1 MDKTALTPN
10 RMARYISWWEAE
22 ILNHPWLVLVF
33 SVVLCGYCLYYT
45 TEHLTVD
52 TNTVKMI
59 SIELPFQQN
68 RLRLERAFPQDSNT
82 VLLVVDGE
90 TPEQTR
96 AAIRFLGERLRQ
108 DAQVVSVYI
117 PGEDAF
123 FQKNGLLYSDL
134 ADLEKLSSQL
144 ANAQPFIGRLA
155 QNPSLDGFFGL
166 LGDAIKLSGDDLPL
180 ELGPLLGKIH
190 TTLTRVQTGETPQM
204 SWQQLMLD
212 QKSGAGVTQRFIVFT
227 PRFDF
232 TAMLPAEQAIDAT
245 RNYITEASDGRF
257 GKLRVR
263 MTGEVVL
270 EHEEVDSVT
279 QGMAAAGIVSL
290 FLVCITLYIG
300 YRSFRLMFATFLT
313 LTMGLIFSLYFAA
326 ISIGHLNLIS
336 IAFAVLFI
344 GMGDAYSSH
353 FCLRYRELILRGF
366 GQREALR
373 ETLLS
378 TGSALIL
385 CTLTAAIG
393 LFAFIP
399 TNYVGVS
406 ELGVIA
412 GVSMFIALLTTF
424 TILPAL
430 IKLLPLHPS
439 RGAHKG
445 GSGWLHA
452 LLGNWPLRHAGKIRV
467 LTVIVSLA
475 AASLLFRVEVDFN
488 PINLRDPNS
497 ESVKTFKDLLK
508 SRDTSPMTLAALAD
522 GEEATLEKK
531 RRFEQL
537 PSVDKARTVL
547 DFIPEDQDEKLA
559 LIEDMGLVLGVQLGD
574 FPAELRGQPEPA
586 TLERLRQAVR
596 EGLGTNS
603 PGANLDARSAARR
616 ANPME
621 GVNKP
626 RAEAD
631 RSALAAFG
639 DTLDAFL
646 AHLDTLDETQRR
658 ARLETLQKALLGSL
672 PVAIGLLRDSLEAEN
687 VTLAKLP
694 DDLRSRWLSGAGLY
708 RLQIFPKKDLND
720 QAALKEFIA
729 EAQKVDA
736 DVTDLPVTYLESMNE
751 VVRAFVQAFS
761 IALLAIAVLLL
772 VILRSV
778 RDTLLVLLPLLLAGM
793 FTAAATVLLKIPFNF
808 ANIIALPLLFGLGVD
823 SGIHMA
829 HRLHYLRTQGEEN
842 LLTTSEAQG
851 VFYSALTT
859 VFSFSSLAFTPHAGT
874 ASMGQL
880 LAIGLMLTLLCA
892 LVVLPA
898 FSELGRKRPLAA
910 PANP

>member
-1 MDKTALTPN
+1 MSAPISGRL
-10 RMARYISWWEAE
+10 ARFISWWEAE
-22 ILNHPWLVLVF
+22 ILNHPWLVLLL
-33 SVVLCGYCLYYT
+33 SIVLCAYCALYT
-45 TEHLTVD
+45 MEHLTVD
-52 TNTVKMI
+52 TDTADMI

-68 RLRLERAFPQDSNT
+68 RLKLERAFPQDANT
-82 VLLVVDGE
+82 VLLVVEGE

-96 AAIRFLGERLRQ
+96 AAIRFLDERLRR
-108 DAQVVSVYI
+108 DAQVASVYI

-155 QNPSLDGFFGL
+155 QNPSLDGFLGL
-166 LGDAIKLSGDDLPL
+166 LGDALRLSGDELPL
-180 ELGPLLGKIH
+180 ELTPLLGKIQNV
-190 TTLTRVQTGETPQM
+190 LSRVQAGETPQM

-212 QKSGAGVTQRFIVFT
+212 QKSGVGTTQRFIVFR
-227 PRFDF
+227 PHFDYS
-232 TAMLPAEQAIDAT
+232 AMLAAEQAINSVRRYAA
-245 RNYITEASDGRF
+245 EAGDGRF
-257 GKLRVR
+257 GNVRVR

-270 EHEEVDSVT
+270 EHEELDSISN
-279 QGMAAAGIVSL
+279 GMQVASAVSML
-290 FLVCITLYIG
+290 LVCVTLYIG
-300 YRSFRLMFATFLT
+300 YRSFRLMFATFFT
-313 LTMGLIFSLYFAA
+313 LTIGLIFSLYFAT

-366 GQREALR
+366 GQREALL

-424 TILPAL
+424 TVLPAL
-430 IKLLPLHPS
+430 IKLLPLRAKHVV
-439 RGAHKG
+439 HKSD
-445 GSGWLHA
+445 SGWLHA
-452 LLGNWPLRHAGKIRV
+452 LLGNWPLRQARKIRI
-467 LTVIVSLA
+467 LTVI
-475 AASLLFRVEVDFN
+475 ASLGAAGLLLKVEADFN
-488 PINLRDPNS
+488 PINLRDQNS

-522 GEEATLEKK
+522 SEDAALEKK

-537 PSVDKARTVL
+537 PSVDKVTTVL
-547 DFIPEDQDEKLA
+547 DFVPTQQEEKLA
-559 LIEDMGLVLGVQLGD
+559 LIEEMGLVLGVQLGD
-574 FPAELRGQPEPA
+574 FPTDLTGQPARA
-586 TLERLRQAVR
+586 TLERLREAVI
-596 EGLGTNS
+596 EGLG
-603 PGANLDARSAARR
+603 
-616 ANPME
+616 
-621 GVNKP
+621 KP

-631 RSALAAFG
+631 LAAMTAFR

-646 AHLDTLDETQRR
+646 AHLDTLDEAQRQT
-658 ARLETLQKALLGSL
+658 RLQTLQTALLGSL
-672 PVAIGLLRDSLEAEN
+672 PAAIGQLRDSLDAEKI
-687 VTLAKLP
+687 TLAGLP
-694 DDLRSRWLSGAGLY
+694 DDLKLRWLSGSSVY

-720 QAALKEFIA
+720 QNALKEFIA

-736 DVTDLPVTYLESMNE
+736 NVTDLPVQYLESMNE

-761 IALLAIAVLLL
+761 VALVAIAVLLL
-772 VILRSV
+772 VILRNV
-778 RDTLLVLLPLLLAGM
+778 RDTLLVLLPLLLAGV
-793 FTAAATVLLKIPFNF
+793 FTAAATVLFNIPFNF

-829 HRLHYLRTQGEEN
+829 HRLHYLHTSGGEEN
-842 LLTTSEAQG
+842 LLTSSEAQG

-880 LAIGLMLTLLCA
+880 LAIGLMLTLLCS

-898 FSELGRKRPLAA
+898 FSKLSLNGPRPA
-910 PANP
+910 PVTP

>member
-1 MDKTALTPN
+1 MSAPISRRLT
-10 RMARYISWWEAE
+10 RFISWWEAE
-22 ILNHPWLVLVF
+22 ILNHPWLVLLLAI
-33 SVVLCGYCLYYT
+33 VLSAYCTLYT
-45 TEHLTVD
+45 MEHLTVD
-52 TNTVKMI
+52 TDTADMI

-68 RLRLERAFPQDSNT
+68 RLKLERAFPQDANT

-96 AAIRFLGERLRQ
+96 AAVRFLGERLSQ
-108 DAQVVSVYI
+108 DAQVASVYI

-123 FQKNGLLYSDL
+123 FRKNGLLYSDL
-134 ADLEKLSSQL
+134 PDLEKLSSQL
-144 ANAQPFIGRLA
+144 ANAQPFIGRLG
-155 QNPSLDGFFGL
+155 QNPSLDGFLGL
-166 LGDAIKLSGDDLPL
+166 LGDALKLSGDELPL
-180 ELGPLLGKIH
+180 DLNPLLGK
-190 TTLTRVQTGETPQM
+190 VQTVFNRVRAGDAPQL
-204 SWQQLMLD
+204 SWQELMLD
-212 QKSGAGVTQRFIVFT
+212 QKSGVGVTQRFIVFR
-227 PRFDF
+227 PHFNYS
-232 TAMLPAEQAIDAT
+232 AMLAAEQAIESAH
-245 RNYITEASDGRF
+245 RYAAEAGDGRF
-257 GKLRVR
+257 GKLGVR

-270 EHEEVDSVT
+270 EHEELDSISN
-279 QGMAAAGIVSL
+279 GMQVASAVSML
-290 FLVCITLYIG
+290 LVCITLYIG

-313 LTMGLIFSLYFAA
+313 LTMGLIFSLYFAT

-366 GQREALR
+366 GQREALL

-424 TILPAL
+424 TVLPAI
-430 IKLLPLHPS
+430 IKVLPLRPKPGRPKRES
-439 RGAHKG
+439 R
-445 GSGWLHA
+445 WLHA
-452 LLGNWPLRHAGKIRV
+452 LLGNWPLRQARKIRV
-467 LTVIVSLA
+467 VTVI
-475 AASLLFRVEVDFN
+475 ASLGAAGLLLKVEVDFN
-488 PINLRDPNS
+488 PINLRDPDS

-522 GEEATLEKK
+522 SEAAALEKK

-537 PSVDKARTVL
+537 PTVDKVTTVL
-547 DFIPEDQDEKLA
+547 DYVPAQQEEKLA
-559 LIEDMGLVLGVQLGD
+559 LIEEMGLVLGVQLGD
-574 FPAELRGQPEPA
+574 FPTELQGQPEQA
-586 TLERLRQAVR
+586 TLERLRQAAT
-596 EGLGTNS
+596 EGLG
-603 PGANLDARSAARR
+603 
-616 ANPME
+616 
-621 GVNKP
+621 KP
-626 RAEAD
+626 RAESD
-631 RSALAAFG
+631 LAALTVFRDSL
-639 DTLDAFL
+639 DTFL
-646 AHLDTLDETQRR
+646 AHLDTLDEATRQT
-658 ARLETLQKALLGSL
+658 RLATLQTALLASL
-672 PVAIGLLRDSLEAEN
+672 PDAIGQLRDSLEAEKI
-687 VTLAKLP
+687 TLAGLP
-694 DDLRSRWLSGAGLY
+694 DDLKLRWLSGSGVY

-720 QAALKEFIA
+720 QDALKEFIA
-729 EAQKVDA
+729 QAQQVDPN
-736 DVTDLPVTYLESMNE
+736 VTDLPVTYLESMNE
-751 VVRAFVQAFS
+751 VVRAFQQAFG
-761 IALLAIAVLLL
+761 IALVAIAVLLL
-772 VILRSV
+772 VILRNL

-793 FTAAATVLLKIPFNF
+793 FTAAATVLFKIPFNF

-829 HRLHYLRTQGEEN
+829 HRLHYLHTSGGEEN

-880 LAIGLMLTLLCA
+880 LAVGLMLTLLCA

-898 FSELGRKRPLAA
+898 FSELGRNGPRPA
-910 PANP
+910 PVEP

>member
-1 MDKTALTPN
+1 MSAPISSRL
-10 RMARYISWWEAE
+10 ARFIAWWEAE
-22 ILNHPWLVLVF
+22 ILNHPWLVLLL
-33 SVVLCGYCLYYT
+33 SVVLCAYCALYT
-45 TEHLTVD
+45 MEHLTID
-52 TNTVKMI
+52 TDTADMI
-59 SIELPFQQN
+59 SVELPFQQD
-68 RLRLERAFPQDSNT
+68 RLKLERAFPQDTNT

-96 AAIRFLGERLRQ
+96 AAVGFLGERLRRDQ
-108 DAQVVSVYI
+108 QVASVYI

-123 FQKNGLLYSDL
+123 FRKNGLLYSEL

-155 QNPSLDGFFGL
+155 QNPSLDGFLSL
-166 LGDAIKLSGDDLPL
+166 LGDALKLSGDDLPL
-180 ELGPLLGKIH
+180 ELTPLLSKIQ
-190 TTLTRVQTGETPQM
+190 TALFRVQGGETPQM

-212 QKSGAGVTQRFIVFT
+212 QKSGVGITQRFIVFR
-227 PRFDF
+227 PHFNYS
-232 TAMLPAEQAIDAT
+232 AVLPAEQAIESTHRYAA
-245 RNYITEASDGRF
+245 EASDGRF

-270 EHEEVDSVT
+270 EHEELDSISR
-279 QGMAAAGIVSL
+279 GMEIASAVSML
-290 FLVCITLYIG
+290 LVCLTLYIG
-300 YRSFRLMFATFLT
+300 YRSFRLMFATFFT
-313 LTMGLIFSLYFAA
+313 LTMGLIFSLYFATV
-326 ISIGHLNLIS
+326 SIGHLNLIS

-353 FCLRYRELILRGF
+353 FCLRYRELVLRGF
-366 GQREALR
+366 GQREALL

-406 ELGVIA
+406 ELGIIA

-424 TILPAL
+424 TVLPAL
-430 IKLLPLHPS
+430 IKLLPLRPKPGKLK
-439 RGAHKG
+439 RE
-445 GSGWLHA
+445 SGLLHA
-452 LLGNWPLRHAGKIRV
+452 LLGNWPLRHAKKVRI
-467 LTVIVSLA
+467 LTVITGLA
-475 AASLLFRVEVDFN
+475 ATAVVFRVEVDFN

-508 SRDTSPMTLAALAD
+508 SRDTTPMTLAAIAD
-522 GEEATLEKK
+522 SEEATLETK

-537 PSVDKARTVL
+537 PTVDKVVTVL
-547 DFIPEDQDEKLA
+547 DFVPAQQDEKLA
-559 LIEDMGLVLGVQLGD
+559 LIEEMGLVLGVQLGD
-574 FPAELRGQPEPA
+574 FPTELAGRPQRT
-586 TLERLRQAVR
+586 TLERLRDAVA
-596 EGLGTNS
+596 EGLG
-603 PGANLDARSAARR
+603 
-616 ANPME
+616 
-621 GVNKP
+621 KP

-631 RSALAAFG
+631 LAAMTAFR
-639 DTLDAFL
+639 DALDAFL
-646 AHLDTLDETQRR
+646 AQLDALDEVQRQ
-658 ARLETLQKALLGSL
+658 ARLETLQTALLGSL
-672 PVAIGLLRDSLEAEN
+672 PDAIGQLRDSLEAEKI
-687 VTLAKLP
+687 TLAGLPEDLKL
-694 DDLRSRWLSGAGLY
+694 RWLSGSGVY

-720 QAALKEFIA
+720 QDALKEFIA
-729 EAQKVDA
+729 ETQKVDTH
-736 DVTDLPVTYLESMNE
+736 VNDLPVQYLESMKE

-761 IALLAIAVLLL
+761 IALVAIAVLLL

-778 RDTLLVLLPLLLAGM
+778 RDTLLVLLPLLLAGV
-793 FTAAATVLLKIPFNF
+793 FTAAATVLFNIPFNF

-829 HRLHYLRTQGEEN
+829 HRLHYLHTSGGEEN

-898 FSELGRKRPLAA
+898 FSELGRNGRRPVQT
-910 PANP
+910 